1 MAMLYAKVYFD
12 DHRCVRPCTV
22 EVLWTEGE
30 RDRDVAD
37 AAWNALADYMDLDEA
52 ASLIASAP
60 YFDEEVRE
68 GELARMKEVLAEK
81 LREEELTLR
90 LMRTTYRIPSEP

>member
-1 MAMLYAKVYFD
+1 MLYTTVYFD

-52 ASLIASAP
+52 APLIAASP
-60 YFDEEVRE
+60 YFDEEVSE
-68 GELARMKEVLAEK
+68 DELEDLKDDLAEMM
-81 LREEELTLR
+81 REEELTLR